1 MSLFEQLADRVSQ
14 YQQQLKKGRYPFLAT
29 ETSGLSRAWVL
40 KQHADGCRPV
50 KAQASI
56 AMDKSPPP
64 LDDEPPEPAPS
75 RTSAPPGTGN
85 TPPATAQKSR
95 SSQVDDDDDDE
106 EDCPPPFDMLD
117 LPKGMAAMG
126 FKYAAYCARRW
137 FNGRAHVIP
146 DKSDTMFDEAFV
158 DTDNLKLSWVLGF
171 GDVRKHYNWLL
182 DSELESTAHENIYNS
197 PARKELVN
205 KFERFMKRYDYQY
218 TGTLDTLANCDNDK
232 QLLHKRFQFQHADV
246 PMLDVI
252 ANLKTAYQGVG
263 MNDLAAAIGNFS
275 LYAAIAS
282 AEIRVARYNRYD
294 PVPWRQCLHA
304 TVTITHVYVYAR
316 DYYSFNDAG
325 HSVSQYL
332 GHWNHRGVIIALD
345 GAIADVISKKLASK
359 RRFELANDARYY
371 LPSIPDHIDKPVD
384 IKSQLRKGNVY
395 YPIRNRD
402 FRRWRELK
410 IRGGDFVIYSDLKR
424 IKLTKP
430 IVVDLGEVCWEYE
443 R

>member
-64 LDDEPPEPAPS
+64 LEDEPPEPAPS

-95 SSQVDDDDDDE
+95 SSQVDDDDDE

-117 LPKGMAAMG
+117 LPKGMEAMG

-158 DTDNLKLSWVLGF
+158 DTDSLKLSWVLGF
-171 GDVRKHYNWLL
+171 GDVRKHYDWLL
-182 DSELESTAHENIYNS
+182 DSELKSTAHENIYNNA
-197 PARKELVN
+197 AREILAGKL
-205 KFERFMKRYDYQY
+205 RQFMARYDYQY
-218 TGTLDTLANCDNDK
+218 TGTLDTLANCGHDK
-232 QLLHKRFQFQHADV
+232 QLLHKRFQFQFADV
-246 PMLDVI
+246 PMLDVV

-294 PVPWRQCLHA
+294 PAPWRHCLHA
-304 TVTITHVYVYAR
+304 TVTITHVYVYLR
-316 DYYSFNDAG
+316 DYYSFNDDENG
-325 HSVSQYL
+325 GSQYL
-332 GHWNHRGVIIALD
+332 GHWNRRGVIIALD
-345 GAIADVISKKLASK
+345 AAIAEMISKKLSPSAQL
-359 RRFELANDARYY
+359 ELGNDARYY
-371 LPSIPDHIDKPVD
+371 LPSIPDHLDKPVD
-384 IKSQLRKGNVY
+384 IKSQLRKGEVF
-395 YPIRNRD
+395 YPVRNRD
-402 FRRWRELK
+402 FRQWRELK
-410 IRGGDFVIYSDLKR
+410 NRGGDFVIYSDFQR
-424 IKLTKP
+424 IKLPKP
-430 IVVDLGEVCWEYE
+430 IVVDLGEICWEYK